1 MTPLSLGVETQGGV
15 STSIIERNTTIPTS
29 KSQVF
34 STTEDNQTVVRI
46 HVLQGEREMAV
57 DNKTLGRFELV
68 GLAPAPRGVPQIEVT
83 FQIDADGVVNVSA
96 KDLGTG
102 KSQAVRVTASSG
114 LDEKEIERLVE
125 EAQENTTA
133 DQSRREL
140 AELTNKAD
148 GLIYSTER
156 TLQEFAENICD
167 EDRETLLEAIAHTKK
182 VVSKETVS
190 ELRDAVDEL
199 SALTYQ
205 MTEKLYAELGGG
217 DE

>member
-1 MTPLSLGVETQGGV
+1 
-15 STSIIERNTTIPTS
+15 
-29 KSQVF
+29 
-34 STTEDNQTVVRI
+34 
-46 HVLQGEREMAV
+46 MAV

-68 GLAPAPRGVPQIEVT
+68 GVAPAPRGVPQIEVT
-83 FQIDADGVVNVSA
+83 FRIDADGVVNVSA

-102 KSQAVRVTASSG
+102 KSQAVRVTAASG
-114 LDEKEIERLVE
+114 LDNKEIERLVDEAE
-125 EAQENTTA
+125 ENSAT
-133 DQSRREL
+133 DQLRREL
-140 AELTNKAD
+140 ADLSNKAD
-148 GLIYSTER
+148 GLVYSTER
-156 TLQEFAENICD
+156 TLEEFADHICD

-182 VVSKETVS
+182 IAAKEMVS